1 MHCGGKGQ
9 AVLKDLI
16 IDDYI
21 LFCWSKTAIVIVLMR
36 EIPNKRIESLMSF
49 IELSAPKLKYY
60 YDTDVTTG
68 LRRDSLQTGGRKE
81 NFLVIS
87 SDYKHIF

>member
-1 MHCGGKGQ
+1 
-9 AVLKDLI
+9 
-16 IDDYI
+16 
-21 LFCWSKTAIVIVLMR
+21 MR
-36 EIPNKRIESLMSF
+36 EIPKKRIESLMSF
-49 IELSAPKLKYY
+49 SELSAPKLKYY